1 VVYLAGFLAAAAFFG
16 LVPAGLDV
24 VRHLQAVESAGVA
37 RWAWILMLIG
47 GIQLA
52 YAIYLVQLPDWASVR
67 VVSIVTL
74 SLATGY
80 AMLLGNLLLAE
91 RQGQLIRL
99 LELSGRVSQ
108 NQAALWCLILLSIS
122 ILLAYFSGRVSSH
135 WCRAYRLATQNPPE
149 GEAQAGS

>member
-1 VVYLAGFLAAAAFFG
+1 VYYLAVFLAAAALFG

-24 VRHLQAVESAGVA
+24 VRHLQAVDSAGVA
-37 RWAWILMLIG
+37 RWAWMLLLISA
-47 GIQLA
+47 IQLA
-52 YAIYLVQLPDWASVR
+52 YALYLVQLPDWASVR

-99 LELSGRVSQ
+99 LELTGRASQ
-108 NQAALWCLILLSIS
+108 NRAAFWCLIMLSIS
-122 ILLAYFSGRVSSH
+122 ILLAYFSGRISSH
-135 WCRAYRLATQNPPE
+135 WCRAYRLATQDTTD
-149 GEAQAGS
+149 AQSASGS